1 MPLGLTNVHFEG
13 NNGHADVWRCP
24 LMTQSGHPEQNTARH
39 KNRHGALSNPK
50 MRFAGK
56 EEASATHPRVS
67 HGRWRP
73 RRGNVERAVFAEPSL
88 AASAPAVSK
97 PLPRKQLE
105 GTDAKE
111 RLVGVP
117 VRGRLRPLVLRDP
130 KGRNP
135 LPPSPP
141 DAPDLAGQHHTVLTR
156 VSPQLKGCES

>member
-1 MPLGLTNVHFEG
+1 MTNVRFEG
-13 NNGHADVWRCP
+13 NNGHDADVTRCL

-111 RLVGVP
+111 RLVP
-117 VRGRLRPLVLRDP
+117 VSIRGRLRPFVFRDP
-130 KGRNP
+130 KGARP
-135 LPPSPP
+135 LASKPL
-141 DAPDLAGQHHTVLTR
+141 DGPDLAGQHHVLTR

>member
-1 MPLGLTNVHFEG
+1 MTNVGFEG
-13 NNGHADVWRCP
+13 KSGHDAGVTRCL

-97 PLPRKQLE
+97 LCLGSSLKAPTQRKGLFQFQSEEGFALSSLETQKGRDPLPLSRW
-105 GTDAKE
+105 TD
-111 RLVGVP
+111 LI
-117 VRGRLRPLVLRDP
+117 
-130 KGRNP
+130 
-135 LPPSPP
+135 
-141 DAPDLAGQHHTVLTR
+141 
-156 VSPQLKGCES
+156 